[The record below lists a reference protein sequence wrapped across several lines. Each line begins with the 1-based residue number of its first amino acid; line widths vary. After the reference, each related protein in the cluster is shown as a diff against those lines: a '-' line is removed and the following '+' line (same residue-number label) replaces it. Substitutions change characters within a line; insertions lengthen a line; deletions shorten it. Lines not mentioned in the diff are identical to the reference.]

1 MNYAPPD
8 MHSQYSRSSFRG
20 SSSVNQVE
28 SSIYGT
34 LPRTTRQS
42 SSCHGV
48 TYATLPS
55 RRAST
60 SSELKSEYKRVSSN
74 TSLLHKSDYS
84 SKSTTV
90 GSDVTSTLQHRQ
102 SFGSMTSSNF
112 GYLTPTSRRRWSSVS
127 TPVTPI
133 RSPATTPRVMS
144 PTRTF
149 SPATTRRYSSSSTS
163 YQTYSTSLYRSSR

>member
-1 MNYAPPD
+1 MTLQLLLRELKGFLTPQLQLNILHLMGMGNPTTTKLTIPICYLSHLLSGTKPKNQGMNYGGSKQVPYVKKSIQKLLWYTFYNACAGFRVSFSSLPPVAASSVMNYAPPD

-55 RRAST
+55 RRA
-60 SSELKSEYKRVSSN
+60 R
-74 TSLLHKSDYS
+74 
-84 SKSTTV
+84 
-90 GSDVTSTLQHRQ
+90 
-102 SFGSMTSSNF
+102 
-112 GYLTPTSRRRWSSVS
+112 
-127 TPVTPI
+127 
-133 RSPATTPRVMS
+133 
-144 PTRTF
+144 
-149 SPATTRRYSSSSTS
+149 
-163 YQTYSTSLYRSSR
+163 

>member
-1 MNYAPPD
+1 MTLQLLLRELKGFLTPQLQLNIFHLVGMGNPTTTKLTIPICYLSHLLSGTKPKNQGMNYGGSKQVPYYTFYNAYAGFRVSFSSLPPVAASSVMNYAPPD

-55 RRAST
+55 RR
-60 SSELKSEYKRVSSN
+60 
-74 TSLLHKSDYS
+74 
-84 SKSTTV
+84 
-90 GSDVTSTLQHRQ
+90 
-102 SFGSMTSSNF
+102 
-112 GYLTPTSRRRWSSVS
+112 
-127 TPVTPI
+127 
-133 RSPATTPRVMS
+133 PR
-144 PTRTF
+144 
-149 SPATTRRYSSSSTS
+149 
-163 YQTYSTSLYRSSR
+163 